1 MDATLSD
8 EYFPKS
14 SAMKAG
20 KMDPYNLRREGAITM
35 QWVMIYLVGLGVLFS
50 LIFAYYNFSKGS
62 KMDRGTPEMKD
73 IADAIREGA
82 NAFLKREYLTYVPIL
97 LAVAVLFAVIFT
109 LWAGL
114 AFAIGMLMSSFAG
127 LVGMKAA
134 VIYNERVANE
144 ARLGVEKNDPS
155 TLGKALNVAFRGGS
169 VMGLSVGGFAML
181 GLLIVY
187 LVVGLAYQFANPDN
201 LEIVT
206 SMVGLEFVVFPQV
219 LACYSLGCSAV
230 AIFNRLGGGIY
241 TKGADMGA
249 DLVGKTELGL
259 PEDDPRNP
267 AVIADCVGDNV
278 GDVNGNG
285 SDLLESTIGAVVASA
300 VLPTAIYT
308 AALNTAQPVS
318 SDLVVRMMEY
328 PLAFI
333 GVGLIACVIGIF
345 YVLMRKPSNELSREL
360 NISLWSSAAIIAV
373 STLLLSFLFFRGQN
387 LDGVDFR
394 FGWISPWFSALM
406 GIFAGIILGMIAER
420 YTSEKYKE
428 TQKVADLAKEGPA
441 LVIVGG
447 VSTGWRSCLPACLTM
462 GGAII
467 LSSYFSG
474 VYGSAIAAVGMLSFV
489 VSTVTVDTYGPIA
502 DNAGGIA
509 EMAQL
514 DENVRNI
521 TDSLDS
527 QGNTTAAIG
536 KGFAIGSGV
545 LAALAMM
552 MSFAS
557 GGGTE
562 GELNIINYLV
572 LGGAFIGVGVMHWL
586 SGAML
591 NAVCNNAAH
600 MVEEVRRQIKQNPA
614 IMTKKAK
621 PDYKSCIDICT
632 KSAIAEM
639 RMPVFVSLLSPIVGG
654 LVFGPLFVGG
664 FLAGAIL
671 DSVTMATSTANSGGS
686 WDNAKK
692 YIKGMKPQLIA
703 EFGEERYNEIHNASV
718 IGDTVGDGYKDVVGP
733 NQDIMIKMM
742 ATISVIMMPVMS
754 AFNLMSFLLR

>member
-1 MDATLSD
+1 MV
-8 EYFPKS
+8 
-14 SAMKAG
+14 
-20 KMDPYNLRREGAITM
+20 
-35 QWVMIYLVGLGVLFS
+35 WVMVYLVGLGVILS
-50 LIFAYYNFSKGS
+50 LIFAYYNFRKGS
-62 KMDRGTPEMKD
+62 KMEHGTPEMKD

-82 NAFLKREYLTYVPIL
+82 SAFLKREYSTYIPIL
-97 LAVAVLFAVIFT
+97 LAIAVLFAIIFT
-109 LWAGL
+109 PWAGL
-114 AFAIGMLMSSFAG
+114 SFALGMLMSSFAG
-127 LVGMKAA
+127 LVGMRAA

-144 ARLGVEKNDPS
+144 ARLGVERKDPAA
-155 TLGKALNVAFRGGS
+155 LGKALNVAFRGGS

-187 LVVGLAYQFANPDN
+187 LIVGMAFQFANPDN
-201 LEIVT
+201 IQITT
-206 SMVGLEFVVFPQV
+206 SIVGLEFVLFPQV
-219 LACYSLGCSAV
+219 IACYSLGCSAV
-230 AIFNRLGGGIY
+230 AVFNRLGGGIY

-285 SDLLESTIGAVVASA
+285 SDLLESTIGAIVASA

-308 AALNTAQPVS
+308 AALNTETPVS
-318 SDLVVRMMEY
+318 RDLVSRMMEF
-328 PLAFI
+328 PMAFL
-333 GVGLIACVIGIF
+333 GVGLIACVLGIL
-345 YVLMRKPSNELSREL
+345 YVLLRKPSNKLAREL
-360 NISLWSSAAIIAV
+360 NISLWSSATIIAI
-373 STLLLSFLFFRGQN
+373 STLALSYFFFNDQD
-387 LDGVDFR
+387 LTGVNFR
-394 FGWISPWFSALM
+394 FGWISPWLSALM
-406 GIFAGIILGMIAER
+406 GIAAGILLGMIAER

-428 TQKVADLAKEGPA
+428 TLHIADLAKEGPA

-447 VSTGWRSCLPACLTM
+447 TSTGWRSCLPACLTL

-467 LSSYFSG
+467 AASYFSG
-474 VYGSAIAAVGMLSFV
+474 IYGSAIAAVGMLSFV
-489 VSTVTVDTYGPIA
+489 VSTVTVDTYGPIS

-509 EMAQL
+509 EMTKL
-514 DENVRNI
+514 DAEVRHI

-552 MSFAS
+552 ISFAN
-557 GGGTE
+557 GGEAG
-562 GELNIINYLV
+562 GELDIINYFA

-591 NAVCNNAAH
+591 NAVCNNAAQ
-600 MVEEVRRQIKQNPA
+600 MVDEVRRQITEYPG
-614 IMTKKAK
+614 IMTRETK
-621 PDYKSCIDICT
+621 PDYKACIDICA

-639 RMPVFVSLLSPIVGG
+639 RLPVMVSLLAPIVGG

-664 FLAGAIL
+664 FLIGTIL
-671 DSVTMATSTANSGGS
+671 DSVTMATSTANSGGA

-692 YIKGMKPQLIA
+692 YVKSIEAELIA
-703 EFGEERYNEIHNASV
+703 EFGEARYKEIHDASV

-742 ATISVIMMPVMS
+742 ATVSVIMLPVMS
-754 AFNLMSFLLR
+754 AFNLMSFLLK

>member
-1 MDATLSD
+1 M
-8 EYFPKS
+8 
-14 SAMKAG
+14 
-20 KMDPYNLRREGAITM
+20 EGL
-35 QWVMIYLVGLGVLFS
+35 MIYLVGLGVIFS
-50 LIFAYYNFSKGS
+50 LIFAYYNFRKGS
-62 KMDRGTPEMKD
+62 KMEHGTPIMKD
-73 IADAIREGA
+73 IADAIREGSS
-82 NAFLKREYLTYVPIL
+82 AFLKREYSTYIPIL

-109 LWAGL
+109 IWAGV
-114 AFAIGMLMSSFAG
+114 AFLLGMLMSSFAG

-144 ARLGVEKNDPS
+144 ARLGVERDDPS
-155 TLGKALNVAFRGGS
+155 ALGKALNVAFRGGS

-187 LVVGLAYQFANPDN
+187 ILVGLAFQFANPEN
-201 LEIVT
+201 LQETIT
-206 SMVGLEFVVFPQV
+206 LVGLKIVIFPQV
-219 LACYSLGCSAV
+219 ISCYSLGCSAV
-230 AIFNRLGGGIY
+230 AVFNRLGGGIY

-249 DLVGKTELGL
+249 DLVGKTELGI

-285 SDLLESTIGAVVASA
+285 SDLLESTIGAVVATA

-308 AALNTAQPVS
+308 ASVNAGKAISAT
-318 SDLVVRMMEY
+318 LVTRMMEY

-333 GVGLIACVIGIF
+333 GVGLLACVIGIL
-345 YVLMRKPSNELSREL
+345 YVLLRKPSNKLAREL
-360 NISLWSSAAIIAV
+360 NISLWSSATIIAV
-373 STLLLSFLFFRGQN
+373 STLVLSYFFFADQDLTDIG
-387 LDGVDFR
+387 FR
-394 FGWISPWFSALM
+394 FGWISPWLSALM
-406 GIFAGIILGMIAER
+406 GILAGILLGVFAEI
-420 YTSEKYKE
+420 YTSDKYKE
-428 TQKVADLAKEGPA
+428 TLNVAELAKKGPA

-447 VSTGWRSCLPACLTM
+447 TSAGWRSCLPACITL

-467 LSSYFSG
+467 TASYFSG
-474 VYGSAIAAVGMLSFV
+474 TYGSAIAAVGMLSFV
-489 VSTVTVDTYGPIA
+489 VATVTVDTYGPIA

-509 EMAQL
+509 EMSQL
-514 DENVRNI
+514 DERVRDI

-552 MSFAS
+552 MAFANGGSS
-557 GGGTE
+557 GG
-562 GELNIINYLV
+562 ELDIINYLA

-586 SGAML
+586 SGKML
-591 NAVCNNAAH
+591 NAVCHNAEQ
-600 MVEEVRRQIKQNPA
+600 MVEEVRRQVRENPA
-614 IMTKKAK
+614 IMTSEAK
-621 PDYKSCIDICT
+621 PDYRACIDICT

-639 RMPVFVSLLSPIVGG
+639 KVPVLVSLLAPIVGG
-654 LVFGPLFVGG
+654 FIFGPLFVGG
-664 FLAGAIL
+664 FLLGTIL

-692 YIKGMKPQLIA
+692 YVKSIKAELIEA
-703 EFGEERYNEIHNASV
+703 YGEDRYKEIHDASV

-733 NQDIMIKMM
+733 NQDIMIKLM
-742 ATISVIMMPVMS
+742 ATVSVIMLPVIN
-754 AFNLMSFLLR
+754 AFNLFSFIIK

>member
-1 MDATLSD
+1 L
-8 EYFPKS
+8 
-14 SAMKAG
+14 
-20 KMDPYNLRREGAITM
+20 
-35 QWVMIYLVGLGVLFS
+35 S
-50 LIFAYYNFSKGS
+50 LIFTYYNFRKGS
-62 KMDRGTPEMKD
+62 KMEHGTPEMKD

-82 NAFLKREYLTYVPIL
+82 NAFLKREYLTYIPVL

-109 LWAGL
+109 PWAGL
-114 AFAIGMLMSSFAG
+114 SFAIGMLMSSFAG

-134 VIYNERVANE
+134 VIYNERVVNE
-144 ARLGVEKNDPS
+144 ARLGVERKDPS
-155 TLGKALNVAFRGGS
+155 ALGKALNVAFRGGS

-187 LVVGLAYQFANPDN
+187 LLVGMAYQFANPDN
-201 LEIVT
+201 LVITT
-206 SMVGLEFVVFPQV
+206 SIVGLEFVLFPQV
-219 LACYSLGCSAV
+219 IACYSLGCSAV
-230 AIFNRLGGGIY
+230 AVFNRLGGGIY

-249 DLVGKTELGL
+249 DLVGKTELEL
-259 PEDDPRNP
+259 PEDDSRNP

-300 VLPTAIYT
+300 VLPTALYT
-308 AALNTAQPVS
+308 AALNTTDPIS
-318 SDLVVRMMEY
+318 TDLVSRMMEF

-333 GVGLIACVIGIF
+333 GVGLIACVIGIL
-345 YVLMRKPSNELSREL
+345 YVLLRKPSNKLAREL

-373 STLLLSFLFFRGQN
+373 STLALSYYFFNNQN
-387 LDGVDFR
+387 LKGASFR

-406 GIFAGIILGMIAER
+406 GILAGILLGMLAER

-428 TQKVADLAKEGPA
+428 TLKIAELAKKGPA
-441 LVIVGG
+441 LVIVSGT
-447 VSTGWRSCLPACLTM
+447 STGWRSCLPACLVM

-467 LSSYFSG
+467 GSSYFSG

-489 VSTVTVDTYGPIA
+489 VATVTVDTYGPIS

-509 EMAQL
+509 EMTHL
-514 DENVRNI
+514 NEEVRTI
-521 TDSLDS
+521 TDNLDS

-552 MSFAS
+552 MSFANGGSS
-557 GGGTE
+557 G
-562 GELNIINYLV
+562 GELNIINYLA

-586 SGAML
+586 SGRML
-591 NAVCNNAAH
+591 NAVCHNAEQ
-600 MVEEVRRQIKQNPA
+600 MVEEVRRQIKEIPG
-614 IMTKKAK
+614 ILTSEAK
-621 PDYKSCIDICT
+621 PDYKRCIDICT
-632 KSAIAEM
+632 KSAISEM
-639 RMPVFVSLLSPIVGG
+639 VVPVLVSLLSPIIGG
-654 LVFGPLFVGG
+654 FVFGPLFVGG
-664 FLAGAIL
+664 FLLGTIL
-671 DSVTMATSTANSGGS
+671 DSVVMATSTANSGGA

-692 YIKGMKPQLIA
+692 HIKSLKA
-703 EFGEERYNEIHNASV
+703 ELTAEYGEDRFKEIHHASV

-742 ATISVIMMPVMS
+742 ATVSVIMLPVIN
-754 AFNLMSFLLR
+754 AFNLFSYIVK

>member
-1 MDATLSD
+1 MAW
-8 EYFPKS
+8 
-14 SAMKAG
+14 
-20 KMDPYNLRREGAITM
+20 TM
-35 QWVMIYLVGLGVLFS
+35 VYLVGLGVIFS
-50 LIFAYYNFSKGS
+50 LIFAYYNFTKGS
-62 KMDRGTPEMKD
+62 KMAHGTPEMKD

-82 NAFLKREYLTYVPIL
+82 TAFLRREYMTYVPIL
-97 LAVAVLFAVIFT
+97 LAVAVLFAIIFT

-114 AFAIGMLMSSFAG
+114 AFALGMLMSSFAG

-134 VIYNERVANE
+134 VIYNERVTNE
-144 ARLGVEKNDPS
+144 ARLGVERKDPDAI
-155 TLGKALNVAFRGGS
+155 GKALNVAFRGGS

-187 LVVGLAYQFANPDN
+187 IVVGMALQFANPEN
-201 LEIVT
+201 LNTTT
-206 SMVGLEFVVFPQV
+206 SLVGLDFILFPQV
-219 LACYSLGCSAV
+219 IACYSLGCSAV
-230 AIFNRLGGGIY
+230 AVFNRLGGGIY

-308 AALNTAQPVS
+308 AALNTAEPVS
-318 SDLVVRMMEY
+318 RDLVSRMMEY
-328 PLAFI
+328 PLAFMGI
-333 GVGLIACVIGIF
+333 GLIACVIGIL
-345 YVLMRKPSNELSREL
+345 YVLLRKPSKKLAREL

-373 STLLLSFLFFRGQN
+373 STLVLSYFFFNNQN
-387 LDGVDFR
+387 LVGVNFK
-394 FGWISPWFSALM
+394 FGWISPWLSSLM
-406 GIFAGIILGMIAER
+406 GIAAGILLGMIAER

-428 TQKVADLAKEGPA
+428 TQKIARLAKEGPA

-447 VSTGWRSCLPACLTM
+447 TSSGWRSCLPACITM

-467 LSSYFSG
+467 CASFFSG
-474 VYGSAIAAVGMLSFV
+474 IYGSAMAAVGMLSFV
-489 VSTVTVDTYGPIA
+489 VATVTVDTYGPIS

-509 EMAQL
+509 EMTHL
-514 DENVRNI
+514 DEEVRNI

-552 MSFAS
+552 MSFANGGSS
-557 GGGTE
+557 GG
-562 GELNIINYLV
+562 ELDIINYLA

-586 SGAML
+586 SGNML
-591 NAVCNNAAH
+591 NAVCNNAAQ
-600 MVEEVRRQIKQNPA
+600 MVDEVRRQIRENPL
-614 IMTKKAK
+614 IMTKEAK
-621 PDYKSCIDICT
+621 PDYKACIDICT
-632 KSAIAEM
+632 KSAISEM
-639 RMPVFVSLLSPIVGG
+639 RLPVLVSLLSPIVGG

-664 FLAGAIL
+664 FLLGAIL
-671 DSVTMATSTANSGGS
+671 DSVTMATSTANSGGA

-692 YIKGMKPQLIA
+692 YIKSMKTELVA
-703 EFGEERYNEIHNASV
+703 EFGEERYEEMHHASV

-742 ATISVIMMPVMS
+742 ATVSVIMLPVMS
-754 AFNLMSFLLR
+754 AFNLMSFLMK